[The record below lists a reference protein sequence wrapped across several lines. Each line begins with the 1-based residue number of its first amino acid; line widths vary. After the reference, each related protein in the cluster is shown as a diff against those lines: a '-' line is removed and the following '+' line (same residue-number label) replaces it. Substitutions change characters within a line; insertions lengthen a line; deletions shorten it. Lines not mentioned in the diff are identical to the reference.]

1 MTGNLLK
8 LLQLSDPTLPIGGFS
23 HSAGLETYVQQQAV
37 NNTETVTA
45 FVTEMLSKNIHY
57 TDAALVSLAYDAAK
71 ENNIYKIIELDE
83 LCNAVK
89 LPEEIRQS
97 GYKMGRRLLKIFQ
110 PLQQSALINEFNEAV
125 KTKKATGHYCI
136 VFGLA
141 AAIMQIE
148 KPETLTGFYYN
159 AAAGFVT
166 NSVKLIPLS
175 QQSGQEI
182 LFAMHPLINSLA
194 VQNLNPDEELIGL
207 CCAGFDIKSMQHERL
222 YSRMYMS

>member
-1 MTGNLLK
+1 MNNNLLK

-23 HSAGLETYVQQQAV
+23 HSAGLETYVQQQLV
-37 NNTETVTA
+37 NNTETVRS

-57 TDAALVSLAYDAAK
+57 TDAALVSFAYDAAK
-71 ENNIYKIIELDE
+71 ENNINKIIELDE
-83 LCNAVK
+83 ICNAVK

-97 GYKMGRRLLKIFQ
+97 SYKMGRRLLKIFHS
-110 PLQQSALINEFNEAV
+110 LQDAALITEFNEAV
-125 KTKKATGHYCI
+125 KTKTAAGHYCI
-136 VFGLA
+136 VFGIT

-148 KPETLTGFYYN
+148 KQEALTGFYYN
-159 AAAGFVT
+159 AAVGFVT

-175 QQSGQEI
+175 QQSGQEV
-182 LFAMHPLINSLA
+182 LFSLHPLINNLA
-194 VQNLNPDEELIGL
+194 EKNMKPDVSLIGL